1 MKNLLAAIAA
11 AFAVTA
17 AAQDSGPGDVL
28 GALGKFGGEQ
38 QFLPV
43 EEAFRSAVT
52 APSPRRL
59 QVSFKV
65 AENYYLYRDKIR
77 VRSLRDDVQLAPLQ
91 LPPADKIGDP
101 YFGDVWIY
109 DRDVT
114 VTAALDATVDSL
126 PLELTY
132 QGCARDGVCYVP
144 VTERWTLAPG
154 DGVAVRNAGANV
166 YSGSVDVYSDGSD
179 VQNDGSFFLY
189 LLSAFGAG
197 VLLTFTPC
205 VLPMVPVVSAVVA
218 GQGGG
223 RARGGLLA
231 VVYVLGT
238 AAAYAAAGAV
248 AGATGDQLQA
258 FFQHEFFLIAAAA
271 FFAAMAL
278 AMFGVF
284 HLQMPAVVQSRLS
297 AAGRSGGTFAGVF
310 VLGALS
316 ALIVGACVSPVLVSV
331 LGVALRTAD
340 PLLGAALMASMAL
353 GMGLI
358 LIAAGFGVGI
368 AVRRFG
374 AWLDTV
380 KRGFGVALLAVAVY
394 LLGAIPEVPVQLLW
408 GALFITV
415 GVAALRGRIFPAAGG
430 AQVAA
435 KSIGV
440 FFLVWGAA
448 ATAGGFAG
456 NRNPLQPVA
465 VLFTDKTVTA
475 GQSLTITDTAA
486 LENVIAAAA
495 ESGKKLAVYYHAD
508 WCVDC
513 ARLERTFTDAAVA
526 QTLRSEFVFA
536 EVDLSDSFDP
546 GTRALRRQFAV
557 FGPPAVLLFNADGV
571 LMRRVYGYRGAA
583 EFGEILRAL

>member
-1 MKNLLAAIAA
+1 
-11 AFAVTA
+11 
-17 AAQDSGPGDVL
+17 
-28 GALGKFGGEQ
+28 
-38 QFLPV
+38 
-43 EEAFRSAVT
+43 
-52 APSPRRL
+52 
-59 QVSFKV
+59 
-65 AENYYLYRDKIR
+65 
-77 VRSLRDDVQLAPLQ
+77 
-91 LPPADKIGDP
+91 
-101 YFGDVWIY
+101 
-109 DRDVT
+109 
-114 VTAALDATVDSL
+114 
-126 PLELTY
+126 
-132 QGCARDGVCYVP
+132 
-144 VTERWTLAPG
+144 
-154 DGVAVRNAGANV
+154 
-166 YSGSVDVYSDGSD
+166 
-179 VQNDGSFFLY
+179 
-189 LLSAFGAG
+189 
-197 VLLTFTPC
+197 
-205 VLPMVPVVSAVVA
+205 
-218 GQGGG
+218 
-223 RARGGLLA
+223 
-231 VVYVLGT
+231 
-238 AAAYAAAGAV
+238 
-248 AGATGDQLQA
+248 
-258 FFQHEFFLIAAAA
+258 
-271 FFAAMAL
+271 
-278 AMFGVF
+278 
-284 HLQMPAVVQSRLS
+284 
-297 AAGRSGGTFAGVF
+297 
-310 VLGALS
+310 
-316 ALIVGACVSPVLVSV
+316 
-331 LGVALRTAD
+331 
-340 PLLGAALMASMAL
+340 MASMAL

-465 VLFTDKTVTA
+465 VLFTDKTVTT

>member
-11 AFAVTA
+11 AFTVTA
-17 AAQDSGPGDVL
+17 AAQDGGPGDML
-28 GALGKFGGEQ
+28 DALRNLGGEQ

-43 EEAFRSAVT
+43 EEAFRTKVA

-114 VTAALDATVDSL
+114 VTAAIGKTVDSM

-154 DGVAVRNAGANV
+154 DGVGVRNDGA
-166 YSGSVDVYSDGSD
+166 DVYSDGSAGE
-179 VQNDGSFFLY
+179 NDGSFFVY
-189 LLSAFGAG
+189 LLGAFGAG

-205 VLPMVPVVSAVVA
+205 VLPMVPVVAAVAA
-218 GQGGG
+218 GRGGG

-284 HLQMPAVVQSRLS
+284 HLQMPAAVQSRLS
-297 AAGRSGGTFAGVF
+297 AAGRNGGTFAGVF

-316 ALIVGACVSPVLVSV
+316 ALLIGACVSPVLVSV

-340 PLLGAALMASMAL
+340 PLLGAALLASMAL

-358 LIAAGFGVGI
+358 LIAAGFGAGI

-374 AWLDTV
+374 PWLDTV
-380 KRGFGVALLAVAVY
+380 KHGFGVALLAVAVY

-415 GVAALRGRIFPAAGG
+415 GVAALRGRIFPAGEG
-430 AQVAA
+430 ARVAA

-440 FFLVWGAA
+440 LFLVWGAVA
-448 ATAGGFAG
+448 AAGGFAG

-465 VLFTDKTVTA
+465 VLFTDKTATA
-475 GQSLTITDTAA
+475 GPSLAIADTAA
-486 LENVIAAAA
+486 LENVIAATADA
-495 ESGKKLAVYYHAD
+495 GKKLALYYHAD

-513 ARLERTFTDAAVA
+513 ARLERTFTDTAVA
-526 QTLRSEFVFA
+526 QTLRDEFVFA

-546 GTRALRRQFAV
+546 GTRALRRRFAV

-571 LMRRVYGYRGAA
+571 LMRRVYGYRDA
-583 EFGEILRAL
+583 GELVAILRAL